1 MGNFSVQITKAGYGG
16 GAVTLP
22 PDLVIIPE
30 SWSATDRGGMQAATL
45 NASGSA
51 ESLAALSG
59 WLGERLEIFNEYGDA
74 VFWGR
79 LWDVEISLGNVLL
92 TSTLDNVYN
101 RVKVIY
107 AYTLP
112 DGSVESR
119 KTDWVEDATSI
130 ARYGAR
136 ELLYG
141 LPDTFMVSADV
152 VRDNLLAYYKD
163 AAPVT
168 STQTTVQWSARLFA
182 RGVWDKAASVYFTNP
197 DGLIEHT
204 DESGTISIGRYLE
217 SDQISFGTLTPGGEA
232 DEIHIATGDFNPLTT
247 GDSFT
252 ISGATNAGNNDTFT
266 IANQD
271 ATNQIGISGTFIAEA
286 AGATVRISP
295 GESMAH
301 DNVAISFVPATSWLA
316 THVAVKVRAVGSP
329 SDSFRIGIY
338 PDSSGAPGTV
348 IQAKETLGSLL
359 FTELTWM
366 EFAFA
371 TPVSLVSGTTYWLAM
386 RRTGTANPSDG
397 YEIAVDEDLGYA
409 GGTLKVFNGSSWV
422 ARAGTGIDP
431 DSDMP
436 FRIIGEIDSTE
447 QIDKAIAVVG
457 DFTQSLM
464 QVTSGI
470 PVRQFIDDD
479 RTALEELEELLDAGT
494 ASGLRLVAW
503 VERDD
508 SVVVGTE
515 STLGYGDTLPVLGS
529 DGKLRYTAGG
539 FYPPGVLVYGRHV
552 EIAGLH
558 LLAGLGAGGTQEASM
573 YVQASQYE
581 AATDI
586 VTVTSLG
593 ALDPYQML
601 VSRKG

>member
-1 MGNFSVQITKAGYGG
+1 LGTFTTVLTKAGYGG

-22 PDLVIIPE
+22 SDLIIIPE
-30 SWSATDRGGMQAATL
+30 SWSASDRGGMQAATL

-51 ESLAALSG
+51 ESLASLSG
-59 WLGERLEIFNEYGDA
+59 WLGDRLEIFNEQGDA

-79 LWDVEISLGNVLL
+79 LWDVEINLGNVLL
-92 TSTLDNVYN
+92 TSTMDNVYN

-119 KTDWVEDATSI
+119 TTDWVEDATSL

-168 STQTTVQWSARLFA
+168 TTQAQVQWGARLFA
-182 RGVWDKAASVYFTNP
+182 RGLWEAAASVYFTNP
-197 DGLIEHT
+197 DGLVEH
-204 DESGTISIGRYLE
+204 DGESSTLSIGRYLE
-217 SDQISFGTLTPGGEA
+217 SDEISFGTLTPGGDA
-232 DEIHIATGDFNPLTT
+232 DEIHIATGDFDPLTT

-252 ISGATNAGNNDTFT
+252 ISGASVGANNDTYT
-266 IANQD
+266 VAGQD
-271 ATNQIGISGTFIAEA
+271 ASNQITISGTFADEA
-286 AGATVRISP
+286 AGATVRVSP

-301 DNVAISFVPATSWLA
+301 DNVAISFVPATSWDC
-316 THVAVKVRAVGSP
+316 THVAVKVRQVGSP

-359 FTELTWM
+359 FTDLTWT
-366 EFAFA
+366 EFELPA
-371 TPVSLVSGTTYWLAM
+371 PVALVGGTTYWLAM
-386 RRTGTANPSDG
+386 RRTGTANPDDG
-397 YEIAVDEDLGYA
+397 YEIAVDEDLGYT
-409 GGTLKVFNGSSWV
+409 GGVLKVYNGVSWV
-422 ARAGTGIDP
+422 ARDP

-436 FRIIGEIDSTE
+436 FRIIGEIDSTA
-447 QIDKAIAVVG
+447 QIAKALAAVSAF
-457 DFTQSLM
+457 DQSLI

-470 PVRQFIDDD
+470 PVRQFVEDE
-479 RTALEELEELLDAGT
+479 RTVMEEIMDMLDAGT

-503 VERDD
+503 VDRDD
-508 SVVVGTE
+508 SVIIGTE
-515 STLGYGDTLPVLGS
+515 NSAGYGDSYAVLDS
-529 DGKLRYTAGG
+529 DGRLHHSAGG
-539 FYPPGVLVYGRHV
+539 FFAPGLLVYGRHI
-552 EIAGLH
+552 ELAALH
-558 LLAGLGAGGTQEASM
+558 LLSGMDVQANRASTL
-573 YVQASQYE
+573 YVQSSEYQAS
-581 AATDI
+581 TDI
-586 VTVTSLG
+586 VTISSLG

-601 VSRKG
+601 TTRRG